1 MHDELEARTEF
12 SMLYELAMNYA
23 VKFTLVNPVGC

>member
-1 MHDELEARTEF
+1 MHDELKARTEF

-23 VKFTLVNPVGC
+23 AQFTLVNPAGC